1 MYKVEAATNAG
12 ATPEKAR
19 KRCAEVHQ
27 AGLHIVLE
35 AIREL
40 CAPSQYRFANGE
52 VYTGEVRLAFFMG
65 DQVAHDKLFGRRSK
79 GCRMCYAPHDQLA
92 DTDEI

>member
-1 MYKVEAATNAG
+1 MPVYKVEAATSAG

-19 KRCAEVHQ
+19 KRYAEVHQ

-40 CAPSQYRFANGE
+40 CAPSQR
-52 VYTGEVRLAFFMG
+52 
-65 DQVAHDKLFGRRSK
+65 KLRDDGR
-79 GCRMCYAPHDQLA
+79 
-92 DTDEI
+92 